1 MLCDYFQACIPQS
14 RVWFVTAVLRSC
26 EHVAFDR
33 TIDAQKSIFEFFVAP
48 DSRETFVAL
57 MSFFQAHAL
66 INNLV
71 ELPNRLHVQGEL

>member
-48 DSRETFVAL
+48 DLRETFVAL
-57 MSFFQAHAL
+57 MNFFQTHGL

-71 ELPNRLHVQGEL
+71 ELPNRLHVQDEL